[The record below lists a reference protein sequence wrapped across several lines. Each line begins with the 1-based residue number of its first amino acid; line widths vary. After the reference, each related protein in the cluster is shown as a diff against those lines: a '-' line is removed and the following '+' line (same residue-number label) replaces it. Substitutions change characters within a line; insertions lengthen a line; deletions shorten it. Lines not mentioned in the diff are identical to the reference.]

1 MKTAPRSS
9 AINQKGWFKAH
20 YWIFMRRLSQ
30 IAFLLIFGLYAWFG
44 ISIVQGSLTASK
56 WFWFIP
62 ATEPL
67 TFFQSIAIFREPASD
82 LIIGGII
89 LLICGLIFGARL
101 FCGWICPVNFISETT
116 GWIKFKLG
124 LKGSIKLGGN
134 IRYGVLAAVIIASIA
149 GQFLAW
155 EVISPISNTYRALLF
170 TGFSGLWL
178 LLAVVVIDLF
188 ILSDNFCK
196 SLCPQGALYALIG
209 RFRIFGISAKNKEQ
223 CTNCGDCYAV
233 CPEEKILHEPLRGT
247 STAHVKSGLCTG
259 CAQCIDVC
267 CENVLKYDFFI
278 SKSPKVKKEKTE

>member
-9 AINQKGWFKAH
+9 AIKQKGWLKAH
-20 YWIFMRRLSQ
+20 YWIIMRRASQ
-30 IAFLLIFGLYAWFG
+30 IIFLLIFGICTWLG
-44 ISIVQGSLTASK
+44 IGLVQGSLTASE
-56 WFWFIP
+56 WLWFIP

-67 TFFQSIAIFREPASD
+67 TFFQSIATFKEPAID

-89 LLICGLIFGARL
+89 LLILGLIFGARL
-101 FCGWICPVNFISETT
+101 FCGWICPVNFVAEFT

-124 LKGSIKLGGN
+124 LKGNIKLGGN
-134 IRYGVLAAVIIASIA
+134 IRYGILGAILIASTI

-170 TGFSGLWL
+170 AGFSGLWL
-178 LLAVVVIDLF
+178 LFFVVILDLF
-188 ILSDNFCK
+188 VLSDNFCK

-209 RFRIFGISAKNKEQ
+209 HFRIFGISAKNKDQ

-233 CPEEKILHEPLRGT
+233 CPEKKILHEPLRGT
-247 STAHVKSGLCTG
+247 STNHVKSGLCTG

-267 CENVLKYDFFI
+267 CENVFNYDFFI
-278 SKSPKVKKEKTE
+278 PTIPKAKKEKTQ